1 MKPKKLLKRI
11 IDSRN
16 SKKAA
21 KKVRKRN
28 ARFIRNLYDLDS
40 QYDVAEV
47 STPEAQGR
55 AVLFYDDLKTKS
67 DIIDYV
73 RTLLKTSDFDI
84 NENILNAKPVKS
96 FEFGV
101 FTFTFYDGENPY
113 RVLTSP
119 SVNLNAIK
127 NIMVTTKPPVQP
139 VDDVEY
145 DNEDDD

>member
-28 ARFIRNLYDLDS
+28 ARFIEELYNLDS

-47 STPEAQGR
+47 SVPESTGK
-55 AVLFYDDLKTKS
+55 AVIFYDDLKTKT

-73 RTLLKTSDFDI
+73 REILKTADIDI
-84 NENILNAKPVKS
+84 NETILNAKPVKS

-101 FTFTFYDGENPY
+101 FTFTFYNDENPY

-127 NIMVTTKPPVQP
+127 NIMVTTKPPIQP
-139 VDDVEY
+139 VDDADEY
-145 DNEDDD
+145 EDDDE

>member
-47 STPEAQGR
+47 STPETQGR
-55 AVLFYDDLKTKS
+55 AVMFYDDLKTKS

-73 RTLLKTSDFDI
+73 RALLKTSDFDI
-84 NENILNAKPVKS
+84 NENIVNAKPVKS

-101 FTFTFYDGENPY
+101 FTFTFYDEENPY

-139 VDDVEY
+139 VDNVEY
-145 DNEDDD
+145 DDEDDD